1 MFSLLIDHHLSLAHC
16 YVLSFQNNFSGE
28 EHTVYINL
36 LSQLRKTY
44 AELLSLSN
52 KRVSDLH
59 SLLDFLQAATQELIW
74 LNEKEEQ
81 ELNRDWANKSLNI
94 SDVER
99 YYEVS
104 RACLNKF
111 CKIYVHV
118 HNLCMVSSCSLI
130 IFSSGS
136 IGASIM

>member
-1 MFSLLIDHHLSLAHC
+1 M
-16 YVLSFQNNFSGE
+16 YV
-28 EHTVYINL
+28 NL

-74 LNEKEEQ
+74 LNEREET

-94 SDVER
+94 GDVER
-99 YYEVS
+99 YYEVNVLS
-104 RACLNKF
+104 
-111 CKIYVHV
+111 ITYTIHV
-118 HNLCMVSSCSLI
+118 L
-130 IFSSGS
+130 
-136 IGASIM
+136 

>member
-1 MFSLLIDHHLSLAHC
+1 M
-16 YVLSFQNNFSGE
+16 SFQNNFSGE

-94 SDVER
+94 TDVER

-104 RACLNKF
+104 AAWSRPG
-111 CKIYVHV
+111 
-118 HNLCMVSSCSLI
+118 NLTRV
-130 IFSSGS
+130 GH
-136 IGASIM
+136 

>member
-1 MFSLLIDHHLSLAHC
+1 M
-16 YVLSFQNNFSGE
+16 
-28 EHTVYINL
+28 
-36 LSQLRKTY
+36 SQLRKTY

-94 SDVER
+94 TDVER

-104 RACLNKF
+104 TAVCSRPRSLF
-111 CKIYVHV
+111 RVGV
-118 HNLCMVSSCSLI
+118 VSCFVLQYL
-130 IFSSGS
+130 
-136 IGASIM
+136 ALLV

>member
-1 MFSLLIDHHLSLAHC
+1 M
-16 YVLSFQNNFSGE
+16 
-28 EHTVYINL
+28 YINL
-36 LSQLRKTY
+36 LSQLRKIY

-94 SDVER
+94 TDVER

-104 RACLNKF
+104 TTCSSHRDDYWLHL
-111 CKIYVHV
+111 IHDV
-118 HNLCMVSSCSLI
+118 NL
-130 IFSSGS
+130 
-136 IGASIM
+136 